1 MFPSDLTC
9 SAEVIL
15 AILVSTF
22 EFSLCPGKPIFW
34 NFAGITYPVTDHA
47 SSKPEMTLQVRLA
60 SR

>member
-1 MFPSDLTC
+1 MRR

-22 EFSLCPGKPIFW
+22 EFSLCPDKPIFW